1 MDNGINKVNGIINP
15 TPVKHS
21 KRVGEIHENF
31 GQTLNQAI
39 QKVNHSQLQSD
50 EILVKFVSGEVTNIH
65 DVMIATQKAGI
76 TRQLTIE
83 VRDKAVDAYKEIMRM
98 QI

>member
-1 MDNGINKVNGIINP
+1 MENGINKVNGIFNP
-15 TPVKHS
+15 TPINNTK
-21 KRVGEIHENF
+21 KVGEIHENF
-31 GQTLNQAI
+31 GEALNQAI

-50 EILVKFVSGEVTNIH
+50 EIVGKFVSGEVTNIH